1 MISQPVDV
9 VIVGGGPAGAAIA
22 IALVR
27 GLHASLSVTVL
38 ERSGYEHP
46 RIGETLP
53 PEARVPLAS
62 LGLWNR
68 FLEQRHAPAS
78 GTLSVW
84 GQDQI
89 AENHFICNP
98 HGNGWHLDR
107 QRSLLPSRT
116 PVAWLHILAP
126 PALIRP
132 ESRHSMRAIFLA
144 RDASSPLIS
153 LGFPFPLWTYFK
165 RRIFQRRDR
174 AN

>member
-1 MISQPVDV
+1 MSQPVDV
-9 VIVGGGPAGAAIA
+9 VVVGGGPAGAAIA
-22 IALVR
+22 IALAR
-27 GLHASLSVTVL
+27 GSRSVVVL

-62 LGLWNR
+62 LGVWDR
-68 FLEQRHAPAS
+68 FLEQRHGPAP

-84 GQDQI
+84 GQDRP

-153 LGFPFPLWTYFK
+153 LGFSCFGRTSSVGSFNAATARTEL
-165 RRIFQRRDR
+165 
-174 AN
+174 